1 MILGISGA
9 CRREELTKLTINDIQ
24 DKESLLV
31 IKIPTT
37 KTGKPRTFVIEDE
50 FYTICKKYM
59 ALRPNDVETPRFF
72 LNYHNGKCTK
82 QPVGINKFSKMPQI
96 IASYLKLREAD
107 SYTGHTFRR
116 TSATLLADSGAD
128 ITTVKRHGGWKSS
141 SVAEGYIED
150 SVQNKRKIYQQITNS
165 IKDTNAVNIETINTN
180 KENVDIFN
188 DILNTQAKNISI
200 SFTNC
205 TINNITIDKID
216 KK

>member
-1 MILGISGA
+1 
-9 CRREELTKLTINDIQ
+9 
-24 DKESLLV
+24 
-31 IKIPTT
+31 
-37 KTGKPRTFVIEDE
+37 
-50 FYTICKKYM
+50 M

-82 QPVGINKFSKMPQI
+82 QPVGINKFGKMPQI
-96 IASYLKLREAD
+96 IASYLKLPEAG
-107 SYTGHTFRR
+107 SYTGHTFR

-180 KENVDIFN
+180 KENVDISN